1 MQTLCWMVYWVE
13 QDHWLRQFPGSKLG
27 TDWRYFPGSCDLD
40 RAQFSRWPVWNKWVY
55 LYVAADCSQPRRS
68 KYTRSAHVQRHTR
81 LSCCLPMRPSATR
94 RRCKS
99 AQNDILVPN
108 DQPTPTAPAHYHT
121 NKTPWPQN
129 PRAFA
134 TSLSDVLRAW
144 HHVVLQCGKGMVP
157 ASHAGRCSHYC
168 RGMNS
173 AATTPVPS
181 SPQRAVY
188 TH

>member
-121 NKTPWPQN
+121 TRHLGHKI
-129 PRAFA
+129 RARSRLHYQ
-134 TSLSDVLRAW
+134 TYSEHGIMLYYNVVRAW
-144 HHVVLQCGKGMVP
+144 CLRRMPGDALIIV
-157 ASHAGRCSHYC
+157 
-168 RGMNS
+168 
-173 AATTPVPS
+173 
-181 SPQRAVY
+181 AV
-188 TH
+188 